1 MCWYPHKYWSQH
13 LKGGERHEKFKA
25 SLRYIVE
32 SHPRLHDTSSQVTG
46 EKGTKEQ
53 ERKKEELKKKCEK
66 AKWTERTEEKDLA
79 SFILTDS
86 PRKTSRSPH
95 PCAALHTVNFFLCVQ
110 FTLGLFEAFKS
121 DFTCC
126 IRVQLSSW
134 YSSHYVNHH
143 SINCVFPLN
152 TSLRKETTLI

>member
-13 LKGGERHEKFKA
+13 LDGGERYEKFKA

-53 ERKKEELKKKCEK
+53 ERKKELKKKCEK
-66 AKWTERTEEKDLA
+66 AKWKERTEEKDLA

-95 PCAALHTVNFFLCVQ
+95 PCAALHTVNFFCV
-110 FTLGLFEAFKS
+110 S
-121 DFTCC
+121 
-126 IRVQLSSW
+126 
-134 YSSHYVNHH
+134 SSHLAFLRLSKVTSPVASVSSFPADTVHTM
-143 SINCVFPLN
+143 SITTPSIVSFP
-152 TSLRKETTLI
+152 